1 MTSRSDATDSSDAGT
16 NSSAGSEDETSVD
29 RSPPAVCYRCGESVP
44 AGRIL
49 AVSTS
54 PGPDLAERY
63 AAVTRA
69 CCPDCAAAIG
79 MLALTGEARVDSS
92 TGSD

>member
-1 MTSRSDATDSSDAGT
+1 MTSRSDATDSSAEGT
-16 NSSAGSEDETSVD
+16 NSSAGSEDGASVD

-44 AGRIL
+44 AGRVL

-79 MLALTGEARVDSS
+79 MLALSNGPRAGSS
-92 TGSD
+92 AGSD